1 MLRNWDDLRIFLAVA
16 RERSLSDAAAALE
29 VSQPTVSRRLK
40 ELERR
45 LSATLINRSAE
56 GYTLTPAG
64 EQILSLVEELD
75 RGVSAVERQVAGTD
89 TRISGKVTVAA
100 TTGLAR
106 LWLAAR
112 LRPLM
117 AQEPDLD
124 VDLCVGIDHSD
135 LLRREA
141 DVALRFGDP
150 GSDQLVGRRL
160 GQVYCGLYAS
170 PDYLAARGE
179 PKTADELEG
188 HVVIE
193 SARLI
198 DDLVQVRALRRM
210 AHGARARMTSDS
222 VEVQLAAAEAGHGI
236 VPLLTYMRH
245 GAPTLKRILRPHFD
259 IPLDL
264 WLLTHHDLRENAR
277 VRRVLDFVYERW
289 QEDRDW
295 LMDSST

>member
-45 LSATLINRSAE
+45 LSATLIDRGAE
-56 GYTLTPAG
+56 GHTLTPAG
-64 EQILSLVEELD
+64 QQILTLVEELD
-75 RGVSAVERQVAGTD
+75 RGVNAVERRVAGTD
-89 TRISGKVTVAA
+89 TRISGKVQVAA

-112 LRPLM
+112 LAPLLE
-117 AQEPDLD
+117 QEPDLD
-124 VDLCVGIDHSD
+124 IDLCVGIDHSD

-160 GQVYCGLYAS
+160 GQVHCGLYAS
-170 PDYLAARGE
+170 PSYLADRGE
-179 PKTADELEG
+179 PTSPNELTG
-188 HVVIE
+188 HVMIE

-198 DDLVQVRALRRM
+198 DELVQVRELRRM
-210 AHGARARMTSDS
+210 SKGARARITSDN
-222 VEVQLAAAEAGHGI
+222 VEVQLAAAEAGLGI

-245 GAPTLKRILRPHFD
+245 GAPTLQRILRPHFD

-264 WLLTHHDLRENAR
+264 WLLTHRDLRDNAR

-289 QEDRDW
+289 QQDRDW
-295 LMDSST
+295 LGDV